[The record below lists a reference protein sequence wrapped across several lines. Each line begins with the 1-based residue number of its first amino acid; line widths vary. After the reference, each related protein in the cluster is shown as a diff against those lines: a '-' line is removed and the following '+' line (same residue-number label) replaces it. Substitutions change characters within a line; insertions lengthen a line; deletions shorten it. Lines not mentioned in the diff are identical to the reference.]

1 MCIMY
6 AFPKLKTPML
16 STNLV
21 RKEEEQRPSFTL
33 IPVIRWL
40 KYVLMSNG
48 AALMDPGKQHQMW
61 KMRVSIDHLEE
72 VAL

>member
-1 MCIMY
+1 MY
-6 AFPKLKTPML
+6 VFPRLKTPML
-16 STNLV
+16 GTNLV

-40 KYVLMSNG
+40 KYVLMSNC

-61 KMRVSIDHLEE
+61 KMHVSIDHLEE